1 MTQKE
6 KSFFDKFNDWM
17 RNSLTIRVISIGI
30 MILILLI
37 PTSMIQSLIRER
49 QYRSDDAIKEV
60 SSVWGEIQTIT
71 GPVVTIPYKKYYVNE
86 EKEVY
91 TQTEY
96 AHFLPD
102 KLKINGE
109 IQPEKRHRGIYDVV
123 VYTSK
128 LNFKGSFNNLDFSE
142 WKINKEDILW
152 DEAFMAI
159 GIPDMRGIKEAIELK
174 WDKNTFSFNPGLET
188 NDVIANGV
196 STRISIT
203 QSDEATESSFSFSLN
218 LRGSEEIYFIPLGKI
233 TDVTINAPWSNP
245 SFQGAYLPENHKIT
259 EKDFNANWQLLHLN
273 RNYPQKWLGNQYKVS
288 ESAFGVSLIVPVDHY
303 QKSERSAKYAIMIIA
318 FTFLIFFFVEVL
330 NRTRIHP
337 IQYLLVGLALII
349 FYTLLLAIS
358 EHISF
363 NLSYLIS
370 GIATIAMVTLYSKT
384 IYKNTKQ
391 TTITGLTLVIL
402 YGFIFIT
409 LQLQDYA
416 LLMGSI
422 GLFIVMAIVMYL
434 SRQINWYEFGDK
446 NDLMDKK

>member
-1 MTQKE
+1 MTQNE

-17 RNSLTIRVISIGI
+17 RSSLTIRVLSIGF

-37 PTSMIQSLIRER
+37 PTSMIQSLIKER
-49 QYRSDDAIKEV
+49 QYRSDDAFREV

-86 EKEVY
+86 KKEVY

-96 AHFLPD
+96 AHFLPN
-102 KLKINGE
+102 KLEIYGE
-109 IQPEKRHRGIYDVV
+109 IEPEKRHRGIYDVV
-123 VYTSK
+123 VYTTK
-128 LNFKGSFNNLDFSE
+128 LNFKGSFNNIDFSE
-142 WKINKEDILW
+142 WKIKKGDILW
-152 DEAFMAI
+152 DEAFIAI
-159 GIPDMRGIKEAIELK
+159 GIPDMRGIKEAIDLK
-174 WDKNTFSFNPGLET
+174 WNKSTFSFNPGLET

-196 STRISIT
+196 STRINISG
-203 QSDEATESSFSFSLN
+203 DDVATENSFSFSLN
-218 LRGSEEIYFIPLGKI
+218 LRGSKELYFIPLGK
-233 TDVTINAPWSNP
+233 TTHAELKAPWPNP
-245 SFQGAYLPENHKIT
+245 SFQGAYLPDSHNIT
-259 EKDFNANWQLLHLN
+259 EKDFTANWQLLHLN
-273 RNYPQKWLGNQYKVS
+273 RNYPQKWLGNQYNVS
-288 ESAFGVSLIVPVDHY
+288 NSSFGVSLIIPVDHY

-349 FYTLLLAIS
+349 FYSLLIAIS

-363 NLSYLIS
+363 NLSYIIS
-370 GIATIAMVTLYSKT
+370 GLSTIAMVTLYSKS
-384 IYKNTKQ
+384 IYKNAKQ
-391 TTITGLTLVIL
+391 TAITGLTLIIL

-446 NDLMDKK
+446 ND

>member
-17 RNSLTIRVISIGI
+17 RSSITIRVLSIGF

-49 QYRSDDAIKEV
+49 QYRSDDAIREV
-60 SSVWGEIQTIT
+60 SADWGEIQTIT
-71 GPVVTIPYKKYYVNE
+71 GPMVTVPFNKHYVNE
-86 EKEVY
+86 KKEVY
-91 TQTEY
+91 VQKEY
-96 AHFLPD
+96 AHFLPE
-102 KLKINGE
+102 KLE
-109 IQPEKRHRGIYDVV
+109 IKGDIEPEKRHRGLYDVV
-123 VYTSK
+123 VYTTK
-128 LNFKGSFNNLDFSE
+128 LNFKGSFNNIDFSE

-152 DEAFMAI
+152 DEAYISI
-159 GIPDMRGIKEAIELK
+159 GITDMRGIEDAIELQWNK
-174 WDKNTFSFNPGLET
+174 STFSFNPGLET

-196 STRISIT
+196 STRIDVT
-203 QSDEATESSFSFSLN
+203 ESDVATKSSFSFKLN
-218 LRGSEEIYFIPLGKI
+218 LRGSRELYFIPLGKT
-233 TDVTINAPWSNP
+233 TDVELKAPWP
-245 SFQGAYLPENHKIT
+245 DPKFQGAYLPDSHNIT
-259 EKDFNANWQLLHLN
+259 KDSFKANWQLLHLN
-273 RNYPQKWLGNQYKVS
+273 RNYPQKWLGNQYNVS
-288 ESAFGVSLIVPVDHY
+288 SSAFGLDLIVLVDHY

-330 NRTRIHP
+330 NKTRIHP

-358 EHISF
+358 EHLSF
-363 NLSYLIS
+363 NISYLIS
-370 GIATIAMVTLYSKT
+370 GTATIAMVTLYSKS
-384 IYKNTKQ
+384 IYKNTRQ
-391 TTITGLTLVIL
+391 TTITGLTLIIL

-434 SRQINWYEFGDK
+434 SRQINWYQFGDK
-446 NDLMDKK
+446 ND